1 MPGKGQPKNMKKT
14 ESVFRTLGRVLL
26 LCLCMVLLAGGALA
40 NEVVDISTDGFDCL
54 YYECTLPDG
63 RLIFAGDMGTVGN
76 YADARARLL
85 CMNPDMT
92 VSWDYVD
99 PEEGDCRFWHATVLK
114 DGTIATVLDNSPYQ
128 QPMGRKLKF
137 FTQDGQPTGK
147 EIVFSDIES
156 NVDEATPSFLWIRAM
171 PEGGGIYDRLYD
183 WEGNLI
189 LQFEGGNNMI
199 SGSQV
204 MIEEEDGLV
213 LAGSEPGIR
222 SCPQIMKLD
231 FQGNQIWETVLPLSL
246 EGTEEGWLTAVT
258 KADDGGYLGL
268 LYETGSHDTNG
279 LTKTCGYAVVKFS
292 ANGRLLWRN
301 TTAFDGRPDLWV
313 GSFVRY
319 NGKLVAEIDEF
330 SDNDHSVSA
339 PRTFLWMDEEGNE
352 LGTTELV
359 LQKEELPRLAS
370 QKNARRIGSFGLF
383 SAENG
388 LWGVA
393 TFEAE
398 NRDHMK
404 QMDSMDDVFVKIPEL

>member
-156 NVDEATPSFLWIRAM
+156 NVDEATPSFLWILLPFSR
-171 PEGGGIYDRLYD
+171 PLPYVRC
-183 WEGNLI
+183 
-189 LQFEGGNNMI
+189 
-199 SGSQV
+199 
-204 MIEEEDGLV
+204 V
-213 LAGSEPGIR
+213 LAVPLPTIR
-222 SCPQIMKLD
+222 
-231 FQGNQIWETVLPLSL
+231 LSWIL
-246 EGTEEGWLTAVT
+246 AP
-258 KADDGGYLGL
+258 
-268 LYETGSHDTNG
+268 
-279 LTKTCGYAVVKFS
+279 FS
-292 ANGRLLWRN
+292 VRHS
-301 TTAFDGRPDLWV
+301 RPIAP
-313 GSFVRY
+313 SVR
-319 NGKLVAEIDEF
+319 
-330 SDNDHSVSA
+330 
-339 PRTFLWMDEEGNE
+339 
-352 LGTTELV
+352 
-359 LQKEELPRLAS
+359 
-370 QKNARRIGSFGLF
+370 
-383 SAENG
+383 
-388 LWGVA
+388 
-393 TFEAE
+393 
-398 NRDHMK
+398 
-404 QMDSMDDVFVKIPEL
+404 